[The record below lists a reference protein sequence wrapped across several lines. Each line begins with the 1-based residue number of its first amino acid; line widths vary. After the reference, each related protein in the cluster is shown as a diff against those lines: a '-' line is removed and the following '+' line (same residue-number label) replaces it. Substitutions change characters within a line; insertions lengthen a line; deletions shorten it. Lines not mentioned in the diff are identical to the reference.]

1 MNQELRI
8 KTIIP
13 AMWKLLKSP
22 MTLTALMVLFLMA
35 YLTAGFYTELRL
47 LLDKIP
53 KLLFEDFLI
62 YQKAVELTF
71 KGVNPYITTGT
82 RSTFFYPPPSL
93 LVVEVFSHIKPLLL
107 RVATYSAVNIL
118 FLVLIVRGVAK
129 KYGLSTRET
138 WYWYVLC
145 LGFAPFLELLTI
157 GQINL
162 ITMFGIFLMFYWEN
176 KYPIL
181 SGFSLAVAIITK
193 VTPILLFG
201 YLFFN
206 RKFKIM
212 LATIAWILASIGLTA
227 LRYGP
232 SPLVLYPRAFQD
244 LSDTFVLNKNSQSLV
259 AKLVTIANTNEA
271 SPISTF
277 IIENYQHIQSGLM
290 VYLFIT
296 ICLSLLFAFLGKQ
309 RQEPALIITLLAMML
324 SPNVMWYHH
333 YIFILLPLLIWM
345 GWSRLDKR
353 VVAWCLLGFFI
364 IQVDRWFPPYGLL
377 IHIFSHVSLLSILVW
392 QIVELRKTKIPPLS
406 SLFRKEEAEI
416 RPAS

>member
-1 MNQELRI
+1 MKQELRFN
-8 KTIIP
+8 TIIQ
-13 AMWKLLKSP
+13 ATWRYLRSP
-22 MTLTALMVLFLMA
+22 QALTALMVLFLMA
-35 YLTAGFYTELRL
+35 YLIAGFYTELRL

-71 KGVNPYITTGT
+71 KGVNPYVTTGT

-129 KYGLSTRET
+129 KYGYSIRET

-145 LGFAPFLELLTI
+145 LCFAPFLELLTI

-176 KYPIL
+176 EYPIL
-181 SGFSLAVAIITK
+181 SGFSLAVAVITK
-193 VTPILLFG
+193 LTPILLFG

-259 AKLVTIANTNEA
+259 AKIVTIANSNEA
-271 SPISTF
+271 SPVSTF
-277 IIENYQHIQSGLM
+277 IIDNYRHIQTGLM
-290 VYLFIT
+290 AYLFIM

-333 YIFILLPLLIWM
+333 YIFILLPMLIWM

-364 IQVDRWFPPYGLL
+364 IQLDRWFPPYGLL
-377 IHIFSHVSLLSILVW
+377 IHIFSHISLISILVW
-392 QIVELRKTKIPPLS
+392 QIAELRKTKIPPLS
-406 SLFRKEEAEI
+406 SLFKKEEAEI
-416 RPAS
+416 HPAS

>member
-1 MNQELRI
+1 MNKGLRFN
-8 KTIIP
+8 TILP

-22 MTLTALMVLFLMA
+22 RTLTALMVLFLMA
-35 YLTAGFYTELRL
+35 YLIAGFYTELRL

-53 KLLFEDFLI
+53 NLLFEDFLI

-71 KGVNPYITTGT
+71 KGMNPYITKGT

-93 LVVEVFSHIKPLLL
+93 LVVEVFSHIKPFLL

-129 KYGLSTRET
+129 KYGYSIRET

-212 LATIAWILASIGLTA
+212 LATFAGILVSIGLTA
-227 LRYGP
+227 WRYGT

-259 AKLVTIANTNEA
+259 AKLVTIAHTNEA

-277 IIENYQHIQSGLM
+277 IIENYQYIQTGLM
-290 VYLFIT
+290 AYLFIM

-309 RQEPALIITLLAMML
+309 RQEPALITTLLAMML

-333 YIFILLPLLIWM
+333 YVFILLPLLIWM

-353 VVAWCLLGFFI
+353 VVAWCLLGFFV

-377 IHIFSHVSLLSILVW
+377 IHIFSHLSLISILVW

-406 SLFRKEEAEI
+406 SLFRKEPLEESS
-416 RPAS
+416 AS